1 MKVVYIIGPIRSQSL
16 VTHAKNIRRAKKIA
30 MKLWHAGFAVIC
42 PHTNSGF
49 ITDKLLEICCIKGDI
64 ELLKRSDFAVL
75 IGNWAN
81 SEGSINEF
89 RWCVTNNKRIYVS
102 VEEAI
107 QREKI
112 V

>member
-1 MKVVYIIGPIRSQSL
+1 MKVVYIIGPLRSRSL
-16 VTHAKNIRRAKKIA
+16 VIRARNVRRARRIA
-30 MKLWHAGFAVIC
+30 MKLWSAGFAVIC
-42 PHTNSGF
+42 PHANSEF

-75 IGNWAN
+75 IGNWIN
-81 SEGSINEF
+81 SEGSVNEF
-89 RWCVTNNKRIYVS
+89 RWCVANNKRVYAS